1 MSSLLRFAG
10 LLLLTLYT
18 TTSLAAAQEGPP
30 PGPPPPRAGLF
41 FEETWKQ
48 LPKGGENPLV
58 QDHVA
63 NPDLELKLYG
73 PKSEELQVTG
83 FDGNDANPTH
93 TWSGLCGAGCTFAFR
108 HKTSYADLTGSARV
122 MVQSK
127 TSGFHKIHPF
137 IKLADGKTYIGNVE
151 LGNTTDFLFEEF
163 RVQDV
168 KWIAFNTELGVT
180 RGNLVTDID
189 LGKVDEIG
197 FTDLQPGA
205 DHGPGGWSDV
215 AVVRVYAKAVA
226 R

>member
-1 MSSLLRFAG
+1 MSSLLRLTG
-10 LLLLTLYT
+10 LLLLTLHT
-18 TTSLAAAQEGPP
+18 TTTFAAAQEGPP

-41 FEETWKQ
+41 FEETWQQ

-63 NPDLELKLYG
+63 NADLELKLYG

-108 HKTSYADLTGSARV
+108 HKNSYADLTGSARV

-163 RVQDV
+163 RIQDV
-168 KWIAFNTELGVT
+168 RWIAFNTELGVT

-189 LGKVDEIG
+189 LSKVDEIG